1 MKIQTK
7 FILAIVLPVVLAV
20 AVISTMVSVQT
31 TNTVTDLF
39 EMSSQEQ
46 LQRVDGFVGQL
57 LKGPADITKY
67 VASLPSVKNGVGD
80 WGRYFDMGP
89 GKHNIIRDTMGA
101 NERIA
106 AGTFDL
112 LMKSHPEYAYVYAG
126 LNDGGYTAAPDEP
139 MSDQYDPRKR
149 PWYKQCIASSEE
161 TSLLSAYVTTEGIPN
176 IGMVTKVRGAS
187 GDVVGVAAV
196 DLSLATL
203 SKIAADIKIGKTG
216 YIMIVQN
223 DGKVLADPR
232 NKDNIFK
239 DVGDISESFAKINSA
254 SEGLVEDLEIG
265 GVDMYASVFVSPSTG
280 WKYLALIEHSEI
292 VAPAY
297 QAIWKTALV
306 GLIVVIIFGLGGWK
320 LAQSMTL
327 PIIASGVFTR
337 QVASGD
343 LTAAIDSKG
352 KDEIAQLAKDLGG
365 MGSKLRAVVGEVR
378 MAVDGVATGSQ
389 ELSETSETLSQG
401 ATEQAANVEEVASS
415 MEHMVSNISQNAENA
430 KETEQIARQSA
441 ADAEK
446 GGKSV
451 AQTVTAMREIA
462 DKISVVEEIAR
473 QTNLLALNA
482 AIEAARAGEH
492 GKGFAVVA
500 AEVRKLAERSGVA
513 AAEISD
519 LSASSV
525 RVAEEAGEMLGKMVP
540 DIKHTAEL
548 IQEISAASD
557 EQQAG
562 AEGVNSAVHQLDQ
575 VIQQIAS
582 ASEEMSSTSSE
593 LSSQAAHLRDTMSFF
608 RIGGMMGAQTQ
619 ARVSVARKAPQLQ
632 APSAQASVQPSGLAL
647 DMGNDDDEFE
657 KF

>member
-7 FILAIVLPVVLAV
+7 FILSIILPVVLAV

-80 WGRYFDMGP
+80 WGRYFDMGS
-89 GKHNIIRDTMGA
+89 GKHNIKRDNMGEQ
-101 NERIA
+101 ERIA
-106 AGTFDL
+106 FGTFDL
-112 LMKSHPEYAYVYAG
+112 LLKSHPEYAYVYAG

-139 MSDQYDPRKR
+139 MTDQYDPRQR
-149 PWYKQCIASSEE
+149 PWYKQCLASPDE
-161 TSLLSAYVTTEGIPN
+161 TSLLSAYITTEGVPN
-176 IGMVTKVRGAS
+176 IGMVTKIRDTS
-187 GDVVGVAAV
+187 GQVIGVAAV

-203 SKIAADIKIGKTG
+203 SEIASDIKIGKTG
-216 YIMIVQN
+216 YIMIVQG

-232 NKDNIFK
+232 YKDNLFK
-239 DVGDISESFAKINSA
+239 SVGDLSESYAKISSA
-254 SEGLVEDLEIG
+254 DAGLIEGLEIDG
-265 GVDMYASVFVSPSTG
+265 IDMYASVYVSPSTG
-280 WKYLALIEHSEI
+280 WKYVALIEYDEI
-292 VAPAY
+292 VAPAD
-297 QAIWKTALV
+297 QAIFKTVMIGLVIAL
-306 GLIVVIIFGLGGWK
+306 LFGLGGWK
-320 LAQSMTL
+320 LARSMTL
-327 PIIASGVFTR
+327 PIIESGVFTR

-343 LTAAIDSKG
+343 LTASINTTG
-352 KDEIAQLAKDLGG
+352 KDEVAQLAQDLSG
-365 MGSKLRAVVGEVR
+365 MGGKLRAVVSEVR

-389 ELSETSETLSQG
+389 ELSATSETLSQG
-401 ATEQAANVEEVASS
+401 ATEQASNVEEVASS
-415 MEHMVSNISQNAENA
+415 MEQMVSNISQNAENA
-430 KETEQIARQSA
+430 KETEQIARRSA
-441 ADAEK
+441 ADAER

-462 DKISVVEEIAR
+462 GKISVVEEIAR

-500 AEVRKLAERSGVA
+500 AEVRKLAERSGLA

-525 RVAEEAGEMLGKMVP
+525 QVAEEAGEMLGKMVP

-557 EQQAG
+557 EQHSG
-562 AEGVNSAVHQLDQ
+562 AEGVNSAIHQLDQ

-582 ASEEMSSTSSE
+582 ASEEMSSTSAE
-593 LSSQAAHLRDTMSFF
+593 LSSQAEHLRDTMSFF
-608 RIGGMMGAQTQ
+608 NIGDMRGVPNASQ
-619 ARVSVARKAPQLQ
+619 VSVSRKAPQLQ
-632 APSAQASVQPSGLAL
+632 AASAQPSGMAL
-647 DMGNDDDEFE
+647 DMGDDDGFE